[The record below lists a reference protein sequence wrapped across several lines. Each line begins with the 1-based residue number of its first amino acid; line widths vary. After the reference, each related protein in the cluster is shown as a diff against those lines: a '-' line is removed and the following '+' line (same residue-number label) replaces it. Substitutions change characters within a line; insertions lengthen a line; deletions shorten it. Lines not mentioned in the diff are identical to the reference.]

1 MTEQRDDDAL
11 TWAGDDDPTLDP
23 SGSGEAAGAAEPDE
37 ALDLRE
43 PPAVRDAV
51 DRAPADP
58 GRPVTAEVPVVPKAT
73 DPAVVAAPGTT
84 SAVPT
89 TARKRSADAGSGV
102 HDPAEREQM
111 SSAMLVTL
119 GIFGGVFLLY
129 SVGWLIS
136 AFRPDAAVPDDTVG
150 EFMFNLGQGLAVAAG
165 PVWMAATLWLTRG
178 SKPYVRIAMLAL
190 GVLLVLPWPFLRG
203 V

>member
-11 TWAGDDDPTLDP
+11 SWAGDDDPTLDP
-23 SGSGEAAGAAEPDE
+23 SGAREIVHGPGEPAEE
-37 ALDLRE
+37 VDLRE
-43 PPAVRDAV
+43 SIAVEPV
-51 DRAPADP
+51 PTPEPAPAATKS
-58 GRPVTAEVPVVPKAT
+58 TASRSTAPSST
-73 DPAVVAAPGTT
+73 AAAAKPL
-84 SAVPT
+84 
-89 TARKRSADAGSGV
+89 
-102 HDPAEREQM
+102 EREQM

-136 AFRPDAAVPDDTVG
+136 AFRPDAAVPNDTVG
-150 EFMFNLGQGLAVAAG
+150 AFMFNVGQGLAVAAG

>member
-11 TWAGDDDPTLDP
+11 SWAGDDDPTLDP
-23 SGSGEAAGAAEPDE
+23 SGAREIADQPGEPAEALELQDPIPVAPAPTPEAEHVATKPTASRSPEPASTPDVAAGP
-37 ALDLRE
+37 L
-43 PPAVRDAV
+43 
-51 DRAPADP
+51 
-58 GRPVTAEVPVVPKAT
+58 
-73 DPAVVAAPGTT
+73 
-84 SAVPT
+84 
-89 TARKRSADAGSGV
+89 
-102 HDPAEREQM
+102 EREQM

-150 EFMFNLGQGLAVAAG
+150 AFMFNVGQGLAVAAG

>member
-11 TWAGDDDPTLDP
+11 SWAGDDDPTLDP
-23 SGSGEAAGAAEPDE
+23 SGAREIAGGPAEPAEEIDLRDPIVAEPVPTPVAAPAATKPTAPRSTAPDNTSSVAAEP
-37 ALDLRE
+37 L
-43 PPAVRDAV
+43 
-51 DRAPADP
+51 
-58 GRPVTAEVPVVPKAT
+58 
-73 DPAVVAAPGTT
+73 
-84 SAVPT
+84 
-89 TARKRSADAGSGV
+89 
-102 HDPAEREQM
+102 EREQM

-136 AFRPDAAVPDDTVG
+136 AFRPDAAVPNDTVG
-150 EFMFNLGQGLAVAAG
+150 AFMFNVGQGLAVAAG
-165 PVWMAATLWLTRG
+165 LVWMAATLWLTRG

>member
-11 TWAGDDDPTLDP
+11 SWAGDDDPTLDA
-23 SGSGEAAGAAEPDE
+23 SGDAAAGTPRVGESAGPVEVLDLDPQPTVARAGEIEAASVAEVAPAAGAA
-37 ALDLRE
+37 
-43 PPAVRDAV
+43 
-51 DRAPADP
+51 
-58 GRPVTAEVPVVPKAT
+58 
-73 DPAVVAAPGTT
+73 
-84 SAVPT
+84 SAVEPEL
-89 TARKRSADAGSGV
+89 AVAPDAEPV
-102 HDPAEREQM
+102 ATAEREQM

-136 AFRPDAAVPDDTVG
+136 AFRPDAAVPSDTVG
-150 EFMFNLGQGLAVAAG
+150 QFMFNLGQALAVAAG

-178 SKPYVRIAMLAL
+178 SKPYVRIAMLAA
-190 GVLLVLPWPFLRG
+190 GVVLVLPWPFLQG